1 MQNSLNFLGLSSTLQ
16 SYPKGDT
23 MFILKVGDMVETRR
37 PKQVRAYGY
46 VESVDNGYYK
56 VNYFN
61 TYYKYERDKAHFFI
75 KLHDENNED

>member
-1 MQNSLNFLGLSSTLQ
+1 
-16 SYPKGDT
+16 

-56 VNYFN
+56 VNFFN
-61 TYYKYERDKAHFFI
+61 TYYRYERAKAHFFI
-75 KLHDENNED
+75 TLAGNSDEKDYS